1 MESFCRGNPKG
12 VMNYFRRFN
21 YIVADEYHYLLTDAA
36 INKYIDLSYVTLN
49 ELTKYRPVIFMSATA
64 HPFFHRWRDETNEAL
79 PENYYHIPSDYS
91 YVERAVF
98 YWTDAEE
105 IKIIRQEARRGKVL
119 VFVDRMSRIRKLV
132 KELED
137 EFTGEIATACS
148 PYRPEA
154 REFDGLE
161 EVLQDGKLRKRI
173 TIVTTV
179 FYNGVNIKDP
189 ELICIIS
196 RLWDPI
202 VNAQILGRKRPVS
215 KQDTC
220 AVYFKGYSSDR
231 IKQEREHIR
240 KRQLEPVS
248 YTHLTLPTK
257 A

>member
-105 IKIIRQEARRGKVL
+105 IKIIRQEARRGEGSGIRRSDEQDKKT
-119 VFVDRMSRIRKLV
+119 SERIRRRVYRGDRHGL
-132 KELED
+132 L
-137 EFTGEIATACS
+137 ALS
-148 PYRPEA
+148 PRS
-154 REFDGLE
+154 
-161 EVLQDGKLRKRI
+161 KR
-173 TIVTTV
+173 V
-179 FYNGVNIKDP
+179 
-189 ELICIIS
+189 
-196 RLWDPI
+196 
-202 VNAQILGRKRPVS
+202 
-215 KQDTC
+215 
-220 AVYFKGYSSDR
+220 
-231 IKQEREHIR
+231 
-240 KRQLEPVS
+240 
-248 YTHLTLPTK
+248 
-257 A
+257 